1 MLESVQKATE
11 DGHPDHVALEQAIQG
26 FKALLNEANH
36 VTGIRDNRFKLDLL
50 YEQLVNKA
58 DFPVRKLT
66 IANCKLTYNDYKYQ
80 YCPRGHFR

>member
-66 IANCKLTYNDYKYQ
+66 CKLTNNKSVNCKLTLTTW
-80 YCPRGHFR
+80 P